1 MKRYLLLSVIIV
13 MITLVACSSGAGKEG
28 GLIPPV
34 TSDKSLAG
42 AAGQS
47 KTQGGGGGTTPTEIP
62 ASSQSTTCTAVDTNA
77 AAFATEVIRLVNIE
91 RVNNGLEELLS
102 NPELT
107 NAAQAHSLD
116 MGCNFFMA
124 HDSFDGTL
132 WSDRIYSY
140 YSGYMIGENVAAGQ
154 STPAGVVSAWMN
166 SPTHRA
172 NILYPDFYDIGIG
185 FVNNPND
192 TTLHYYYY
200 WTMDLGG

>member
-1 MKRYLLLSVIIV
+1 MKRYLLFSVIFV
-13 MITLVACSSGAGKEG
+13 LITLVACSSGAGKEG

-34 TSDKSLAG
+34 MLDKSLAG
-42 AAGQS
+42 AAGQA
-47 KTQGGGGGTTPTEIP
+47 KPQGDGGDATPTQVS
-62 ASSQSTTCTAVDTNA
+62 ASSQSTSCTAQDTNA

-91 RVNNGLEELLS
+91 RANNGLEELIS
-102 NPELT
+102 YPELT
-107 NAAQAHSLD
+107 NAAQAHALD
-116 MGCNFFMA
+116 MGCNFFLA

-154 STPAGVVSAWMN
+154 STPAAVVSAWMN
-166 SPTHRA
+166 SPTHRS

-185 FVNNPND
+185 FVYNPND
-192 TTLHYYYY
+192 TALRFYYY